1 MNIYDKSDFVDI
13 KEVIADIKTDVRYY
27 SDYNFVGCRVDGYNA
42 SKIYMTKEAAKSL
55 KKVSDELSSMGYGLL
70 IYDAYRPLKAV
81 KHFVRWAKDIEDIKM
96 KEIFYP
102 NVDKKDLFRL
112 GYIAEYSS
120 HCKGSTVDLTI
131 TKDGKELDMGGY
143 FDYFGGSSASD
154 YKDLSEEQLNNRKLL
169 KDIMCKYGF
178 GPIDSEWWHFTLRDE
193 PYPDT
198 YFDFDIE

>member
-81 KHFVRWAKDIEDIKM
+81 KHFVRWAKDIDDTKM

-102 NVDKKDLFRL
+102 NVDKRDLFRL

-131 TKDGKELDMGGY
+131 TKEGKELDMGGY

-154 YKDLSEEQLNNRKLL
+154 YKNLSNEQLINRKLL
-169 KDIMCKYGF
+169 KDVMFKYGF
-178 GPIDSEWWHFTLRDE
+178 TGIDSEWWHFTLRDE